1 MRIQNGLN
9 NFLQKKLS
17 PKQFIFGVCLIPLPV
32 VVVLFGILWLYDPLQ
47 LFHKPIFRETTFFGD
62 MRLAA
67 RGIIRYYDFDSV
79 ILGTSML
86 ENTSAKEAGEK
97 LGGKWVNLSLY
108 GSAYNERAVILE
120 YLFGYKKPQKII
132 YSLESFTI
140 DTIKDSSRFDYLYDG
155 NPLDD
160 FKIYLNDKFMSCALE
175 WKKSANCIGRR
186 DLEELLK
193 WSNHEDLKILFGGFE
208 KWLKYGKKETIAML
222 KNIKDTPF
230 VVKKDNFDLE
240 KQRSYIQTY
249 VLDFVAENPQT
260 QFFFIVPTYSR
271 LGYRIE
277 SDNFYNIESSFFY
290 TKAFYNRALNL
301 KWFVQELEKYPN
313 AKIYGFDTLDYAD
326 DIANYRDFTHYNV
339 DMNSLHLDS
348 IKQGKHILD
357 SNNIDSY
364 LKTMEDKIKNYDLKP
379 FVEKAKTIQ

>member
-67 RGIIRYYDFDSV
+67 RGIIWNYDFDSV

-97 LGGKWVNLSLY
+97 LGGKWVNLSLS

-120 YLFGYKKPQKII
+120 YLFKHKKPQKII

-140 DTIKDSSRFDYLYDG
+140 DSIKDSSRFDYLYDE

-260 QFFFIVPTYSR
+260 QFYFIVPTYSR
-271 LGYRIE
+271 LSYRIG
-277 SDNFYNIESSFFY
+277 SGDFDN
-290 TKAFYNRALNL
+290 KAFYNRALNL
-301 KWFVQELEKYPN
+301 KWFVKELEKYPN

-326 DIANYRDFTHYNV
+326 DIANYKDFTHYNV

>member
-9 NFLQKKLS
+9 NFLKKKLS

-97 LGGKWVNLSLY
+97 LGGKWVNLSLINSSY
-108 GSAYNERAVILE
+108 DERAVVLE

-140 DTIKDSSRFDYLYDG
+140 ASIKDSSRFDYLYDE

-160 FKIYLNDKFMSCALE
+160 FKVYLNDKFILCALAWRE
-175 WKKSANCIGRR
+175 SKDCTGR

-260 QFFFIVPTYSR
+260 QFYFIVPTYSR
-271 LGYRIE
+271 LSYRIG
-277 SDNFYNIESSFFY
+277 SGDFDNK
-290 TKAFYNRALNL
+290 TFYNRALNH

-364 LKTMEDKIKNYDLKP
+364 LKAMEDKIKNYDLKP
-379 FVEKAKTIQ
+379 FIEKAKTIQ

>member
-1 MRIQNGLN
+1 
-9 NFLQKKLS
+9 
-17 PKQFIFGVCLIPLPV
+17 
-32 VVVLFGILWLYDPLQ
+32 
-47 LFHKPIFRETTFFGD
+47 
-62 MRLAA
+62 
-67 RGIIRYYDFDSV
+67 
-79 ILGTSML
+79 ML

-97 LGGKWVNLSLY
+97 LGGKWVNLSLINSSY
-108 GSAYNERAVILE
+108 DERAVVLE

-140 DTIKDSSRFDYLYDG
+140 ASIKDSSRFDYLYDG

-160 FKIYLNDKFMSCALE
+160 FKVYLNDKFILCALAWRE
-175 WKKSANCIGRR
+175 SKDCTGR

-249 VLDFVAENPQT
+249 VLDFVAENPKT

-271 LGYRIE
+271 LSYRIG
-277 SDNFYNIESSFFY
+277 SDNFDN
-290 TKAFYNRALNL
+290 KVFYNRSLNL

-326 DIANYRDFTHYNV
+326 NVANYKDFTHYNV

-348 IKQGKHILD
+348 IRGEKHILD
-357 SNNIDSY
+357 SSNIDSY

-379 FVEKAKTIQ
+379 FIEKAKTIQ

>member
-32 VVVLFGILWLYDPLQ
+32 VVVLFGNLWLYDPLQ

-97 LGGKWVNLSLY
+97 LGGKWVNLSLINSSY
-108 GSAYNERAVILE
+108 DERAVVLE

-140 DTIKDSSRFDYLYDG
+140 ASIKDSSRFDYLYDG

-160 FKIYLNDKFMSCALE
+160 FKVYLNDKFILCALAWRE
-175 WKKSANCIGRR
+175 SKDCTGR

-260 QFFFIVPTYSR
+260 QFYFIVPTYSR
-271 LGYRIE
+271 LSYRIG
-277 SDNFYNIESSFFY
+277 SDNFDN
-290 TKAFYNRALNL
+290 KAFYNRALNL

-348 IKQGKHILD
+348 IRGEKHILD

-364 LKTMEDKIKNYDLKP
+364 LKAMEDKIKNYDLKP
-379 FVEKAKTIQ
+379 FIEKAKTIQ

>member
-1 MRIQNGLN
+1 
-9 NFLQKKLS
+9 
-17 PKQFIFGVCLIPLPV
+17 
-32 VVVLFGILWLYDPLQ
+32 
-47 LFHKPIFRETTFFGD
+47 

-97 LGGKWVNLSLY
+97 LGGKWVNLSLW

-222 KNIKDTPF
+222 KNIKDAPF
-230 VVKKDNFDLE
+230 VIKKDNFDLE

-260 QFFFIVPTYSR
+260 QFYFIVPTYSR
-271 LGYRIE
+271 LSYRIG
-277 SDNFYNIESSFFY
+277 SGDFDN
-290 TKAFYNRALNL
+290 KVFYNRALNL

-326 DIANYRDFTHYNV
+326 NVANYKDFTHYNV

-348 IKQGKHILD
+348 IRGEKHILD
-357 SNNIDSY
+357 SSNIDSY

-379 FVEKAKTIQ
+379 FIEKAKTIQ

>member
-67 RGIIRYYDFDSV
+67 RGIIWNYDFDSV

-97 LGGKWVNLSLY
+97 LGGKWVNLSLINSSY
-108 GSAYNERAVILE
+108 DERAVILE

-140 DTIKDSSRFDYLYDG
+140 ASIKDSSRFDYLYDE

-160 FKIYLNDKFMSCALE
+160 FKIYLNDRFILCALAWRE
-175 WKKSANCIGRR
+175 SKDCTGNKG
-186 DLEELLK
+186 LEELLK
-193 WSNHEDLKILFGGFE
+193 WFDCEGKLFGGFE

-222 KNIKDTPF
+222 KNIKDAPF
-230 VVKKDNFDLE
+230 VIKKDNFDLE

-260 QFFFIVPTYSR
+260 QFYFIVPTYSR
-271 LGYRIE
+271 LSYRIG
-277 SDNFYNIESSFFY
+277 SGDFDN
-290 TKAFYNRALNL
+290 KAFYNRALNL
-301 KWFVQELEKYPN
+301 KWFVKELEKYPN

-326 DIANYRDFTHYNV
+326 DIASYRDFIHYNV

-348 IKQGKHILD
+348 IRGEKHILD

-364 LKTMEDKIKNYDLKP
+364 LKVMEDKIKNYDLKP
-379 FVEKAKTIQ
+379 FIEKAKTIQ

>member
-62 MRLAA
+62 IRLAA

-260 QFFFIVPTYSR
+260 QFYFIVPTYSR
-271 LGYRIE
+271 LGYRIG
-277 SDNFYNIESSFFY
+277 SDNFDN
-290 TKAFYNRALNL
+290 KAFYNRALNL

-326 DIANYRDFTHYNV
+326 DVANYKDFTHYNV

-348 IKQGKHILD
+348 IKQGKHILV

-379 FVEKAKTIQ
+379 FIEKVKTIQ

>member
-97 LGGKWVNLSLY
+97 LGGKWVNLSLINSSY
-108 GSAYNERAVILE
+108 DERAVVLE
-120 YLFGYKKPQKII
+120 YLFEYKKPQKII

-140 DTIKDSSRFDYLYDG
+140 ASIKDSSRFDYLYDE

-160 FKIYLNDKFMSCALE
+160 FKVYLNDKFILCALAWRE
-175 WKKSANCIGRR
+175 SKDCTGR

-249 VLDFVAENPQT
+249 VLDFVAENPKT
-260 QFFFIVPTYSR
+260 KFYFIVPTYSR
-271 LGYRIE
+271 LSYRIG
-277 SDNFYNIESSFFY
+277 SGDFDN
-290 TKAFYNRALNL
+290 KVFYNRALNL

-348 IKQGKHILD
+348 IRGEKHILD

-364 LKTMEDKIKNYDLKP
+364 LKAMEDKIKNYDLKP
-379 FVEKAKTIQ
+379 FIEKAKTIQ